1 MENASKALLMAA
13 GILIAVILISLLVA
27 TYNGISLFQKQQV
40 AQEDVEK
47 IEQFNSFYTKYAGK
61 YVYGTEVITVINQTV
76 NNKDSNDVNVTVK
89 MQENYEYKIGK
100 VTYTANQITVD
111 SGKFMVGSS
120 AGATVIDK
128 KNLTAVDNNLKTR
141 AFQCTE
147 IKYDSKT
154 GKVNSIKFEEKK
166 YST

>member
-76 NNKDSNDVNVTVK
+76 NN
-89 MQENYEYKIGK
+89 NYEVDVEVTMINEYVYGIGK
-100 VTYTANQITVD
+100 TTLKIKTESNMITD
-111 SGKFMVGSS
+111 GSS
-120 AGATVIDK
+120 MEMKTIDL
-128 KNLTAVDNNLKTR
+128 NSSDLRNR